1 MRILNGTQ
9 NTKNKWRNIM
19 QEHAKREPQDPIIPK
34 DDALLLELNRLL
46 ACYQLA
52 TSDERRE
59 IWGVLNKYVPLII

>member
-1 MRILNGTQ
+1 
-9 NTKNKWRNIM
+9 M
-19 QEHAKREPQDPIIPK
+19 QEYAKLEPQDPIIPK

-59 IWGVLNKYVPLII
+59 IWGVLNKYVAHII